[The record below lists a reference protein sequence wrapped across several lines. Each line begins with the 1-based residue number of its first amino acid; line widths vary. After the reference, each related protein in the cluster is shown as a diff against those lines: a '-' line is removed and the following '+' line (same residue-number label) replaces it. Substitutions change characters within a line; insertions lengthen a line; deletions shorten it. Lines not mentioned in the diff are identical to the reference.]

1 MIPSLT
7 FSFIPCLEGC
17 TVGGNKNRLS
27 HCIQAAASSLFALF
41 FAGKSLNSAPRAGLF
56 PRATLWTGVQS
67 CGQRTVS
74 RQAGALGL
82 SPTQASPGCCLF
94 WTEASLAW
102 SQTPV
107 AFEERLWAS
116 VLAVAWTI
124 VSSSSSCNFSRQ
136 LPLYFL
142 CCFFILK
149 HRAHNPYFFPLC
161 NVNGTGCDCP
171 GSGDWDQPSILP
183 SFTSSPLTVWPLKL
197 GRGTSLVAHC
207 LPMQGVVQSLLWE
220 LRSHLPLGQNT
231 ET

>member
-41 FAGKSLNSAPRAGLF
+41 FAGKSLNSPPRAGLF
-56 PRATLWTGVQS
+56 PRATPWTGVQS

-74 RQAGALGL
+74 SQAGALGL

-94 WTEASLAW
+94 WTEASLAQ

-124 VSSSSSCNFSRQ
+124 VSSSSSWCNFSRQ

-142 CCFFILK
+142 CCFFIEAQ
-149 HRAHNPYFFPLC
+149 AHGPCFFSALPCKWNSLWLPRIW
-161 NVNGTGCDCP
+161 GL
-171 GSGDWDQPSILP
+171 GSAKPTP
-183 SFTSSPLTVWPLKL
+183 
-197 GRGTSLVAHC
+197 
-207 LPMQGVVQSLLWE
+207 
-220 LRSHLPLGQNT
+220 
-231 ET
+231 